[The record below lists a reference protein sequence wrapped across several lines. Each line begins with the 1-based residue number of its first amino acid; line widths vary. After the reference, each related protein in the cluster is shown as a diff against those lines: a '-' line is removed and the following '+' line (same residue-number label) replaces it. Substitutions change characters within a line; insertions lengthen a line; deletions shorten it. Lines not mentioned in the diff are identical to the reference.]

1 MPHATYFTDSNYH
14 VQAGHISLM
23 SLLTFPFL
31 KQKMSSVAIGMMFQL
46 YVPPCYIQCNYF
58 LLTIFSIVTRTP
70 SPGKGGRKQSLT
82 LLLQTSKSFIFSSL
96 LRQSMC
102 KSSRVLQTL
111 PGFSCS
117 VLHAR
122 LVVHVIVA
130 CNFWH
135 VHNAPGLHYPFGR
148 KGKPLKLRW

>member
-1 MPHATYFTDSNYH
+1 MQLTSQIATT
-14 VQAGHISLM
+14 M
-23 SLLTFPFL
+23 SRQVTFPSHSFLTFPFVRW
-31 KQKMSSVAIGMMFQL
+31 KMSSVATGMMFQL

-58 LLTIFSIVTRTP
+58 LLTIFSIVTRIP
-70 SPGKGGRKQSLT
+70 SPRKGGRKQSLT
-82 LLLQTSKSFIFSSL
+82 LLLQTSNSYFFL
-96 LRQSMC
+96 TTQTQSMC

-117 VLHAR
+117 ILHAR

-135 VHNAPGLHYPFGR
+135 VHNTPGLHNPFGR
-148 KGKPLKLRW
+148 KGKPLKLGW